1 MSCVSVTF
9 TQNTYEN
16 NSFCEITQCR
26 QSLCHVCLQ
35 CIKGKYRAKMRYYM
49 NSILK
54 KDIRKKP
61 LKAPISNHIYGTLIC
76 DLQLLSTKLN
86 LFDSW
91 VGHLNTIFIPQWNSC
106 SVRKKTWEM
115 PKKCAGKEAIGMFKI
130 DCTIIVKPYSEK
142 NCALGGNSMVIVLGL
157 GGNFVLRGVEWLKF
171 PNKLLLLKRKL

>member
-1 MSCVSVTF
+1 MKTTVSVRLH
-9 TQNTYEN
+9 NT
-16 NSFCEITQCR
+16 R

-35 CIKGKYRAKMRYYM
+35 CIKGKYRAEMRYYM
-49 NSILK
+49 KSILK

-115 PKKCAGKEAIGMFKI
+115 PKKCSGKEAIGMFKI
-130 DCTIIVKPYSEK
+130 DCTIIVKPYSGK
-142 NCALGGNSMVIVLGL
+142 NCALGGNSMIVVLGL
-157 GGNFVLRGVEWLKF
+157 LNNNRYGPQSGSEFCTLGGEVVGVSK
-171 PNKLLLLKRKL
+171 